1 MVSCCQIVEEDTS
14 VNFEEINPCW
24 LERASEES
32 SDAGMGGMPG
42 GGMGG
47 GMGGMPGMMGGMPGG
62 MGGMSGMSRGP
73 RKDPPIEYPLNC
85 TLEELYKGTSKK
97 MKISR
102 NVIDGSGSARRV
114 DETLQV
120 DVKPGWKNRTKVTFG
135 EKGMPYVPRPN
146 SLK

>member
-1 MVSCCQIVEEDTS
+1 
-14 VNFEEINPCW
+14 
-24 LERASEES
+24 
-32 SDAGMGGMPG
+32 MP

-62 MGGMSGMSRGP
+62 MGGMSRGP

-102 NVIDGSGSARRV
+102 NVMDASRGTSRV
-114 DETLQV
+114 EETLQV
-120 DVKPGWKNRTKVTFG
+120 DVKPGWKNRTRITFG
-135 EKGMPYVPRPN
+135 EKGKACI
-146 SLK
+146 SSACLTLQT